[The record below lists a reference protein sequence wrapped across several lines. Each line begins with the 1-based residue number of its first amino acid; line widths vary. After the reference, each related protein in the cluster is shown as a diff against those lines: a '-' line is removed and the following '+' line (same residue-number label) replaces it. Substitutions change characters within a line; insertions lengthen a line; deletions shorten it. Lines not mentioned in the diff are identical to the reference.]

1 MKKTLLV
8 ALTGLSLTLVEVRQA
23 SAYCKFSFGVG
34 FNVCFE
40 CGREGGRR
48 GRRGDGNSDFLVG
61 ITDAPWAANLSLTP
75 GVPCS
80 KVDGAVPGFPQAP
93 GIMPP
98 ADNTPRPTPNVMP
111 PADHRPVGYFAQPQ
125 AENQDKEEESHY
137 APGYW
142 YGR

>member
-40 CGREGGRR
+40 CAREGGRR
-48 GRRGDGNSDFLVG
+48 GGRRGNADSDCLVG
-61 ITDAPWAANLSLTP
+61 ITDAPWAANISLTP
-75 GVPCS
+75 VVPNA
-80 KVDGAVPGFPQAP
+80 KVDGAVPGFPAAP

-98 ADNTPRPTPNVMP
+98 ADNTLRPTPNVMP
-111 PADHRPVGYFAQPQ
+111 HADHKPVGYFAQPP
-125 AENQDKEEESHY
+125 AQDQEEEDHY